1 MELPVSLVVNGV
13 KYVREDVVQREE
25 YEPPVAWN
33 MSYTVSQ
40 LESLTGVNRQ
50 SIYRA
55 VRLGQLSAVYP
66 NGSAR
71 GMRVFGSD
79 YLDWIAG
86 SRSWSSRTEQSS

>member
-1 MELPVSLVVNGV
+1 MEMPVLLVVNGV
-13 KYVREDVVQREE
+13 KYVREDTVQKKERDS
-25 YEPPVAWN
+25 PVEWD

-55 VRLGQLSAVYP
+55 VRLGRLSAVYP

-79 YLDWIAG
+79 FLDWIAG
-86 SRSWSSRTEQSS
+86 SRSGTSPIGQSS